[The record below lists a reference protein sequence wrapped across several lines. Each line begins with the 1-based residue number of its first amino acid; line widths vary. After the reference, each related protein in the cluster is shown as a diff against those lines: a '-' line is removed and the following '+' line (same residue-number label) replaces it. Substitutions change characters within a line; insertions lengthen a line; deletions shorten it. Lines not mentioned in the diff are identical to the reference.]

1 MPRKRTTRRPS
12 HPPPSPLEQFFSGLK
27 DIVLDTVEDV
37 AYDLRDALIEQGKVG
52 GQGQAKPPKDA
63 NPRPEKRSRTGRNT
77 PTVPVKAPTYYST
90 LGVSTDCPQEVIQAA
105 YRALSR
111 IYHPDV
117 PKSGNAEK
125 MKKINAAYEVLKD
138 PEQRAEYDKLFGI

>member
-1 MPRKRTTRRPS
+1 MSKRTTRRT

-52 GQGQAKPPKDA
+52 GQGTKPLKDA
-63 NPRPEKRSRTGRNT
+63 GPRPEKRSRRSRNT
-77 PTVPVKAPTYYST
+77 STVTVKAPIYYSV
-90 LGVSTDCPQEVIQAA
+90 LGVSTDCPQEVVQAA

-117 PKSGNAEK
+117 PKTGNEVK

-138 PEQRAEYDKLFGI
+138 PEQRAEYDKLFGL